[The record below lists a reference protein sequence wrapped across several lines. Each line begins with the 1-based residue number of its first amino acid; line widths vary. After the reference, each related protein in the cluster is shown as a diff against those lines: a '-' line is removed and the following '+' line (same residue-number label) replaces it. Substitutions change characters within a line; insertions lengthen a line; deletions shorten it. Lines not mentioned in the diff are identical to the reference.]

1 MDTILA
7 LFERGLGHLGH
18 GISRLASTIGL
29 VWLLTVLGTA
39 LRSAS
44 DRIGLTPVVSR
55 SQAWLSNSLASR
67 FFSIAKPFWFPKGWG
82 SVPIWGLL
90 IGATV
95 ASHFGLLALVARI
108 DPITKSIV
116 AGLNEGY
123 LSFSLHFVLP
133 ALVAG
138 LIVAWIGRK
147 IWPKN
152 EHYQGIVLLYL
163 LLLLMLAVNNLNVVL
178 NFANGEL
185 TNAMQKKDGAEIWL
199 MVYRL
204 CACFGIGTFIVVLY
218 SYVHNRFNF
227 VWRRWSTNH
236 YTDMWLRNRNH
247 YKINGMVGFD
257 NPDERIA
264 ADVDVCVS
272 TAGNILLAVLGAI
285 MVFNSFMPILK
296 SVDPTGMLPNI
307 AYVWSA
313 IFTVLALLMGKKL
326 VNLNFNQ
333 RRYEAD
339 FRYALIHVRNNSEAI
354 AFYQGEKR
362 ERETLGRR
370 FGQVLSNWSSLIG
383 WTRNLGFVQ
392 TGSDYFTV
400 AIPYMVLVPLYL
412 TANSGV
418 EMGSIIQ
425 ASSAFGQVLTAL
437 TLIVSEFRSIS
448 QFTAIINRLYDF
460 DTAIEAPDPSDQP
473 GRSKIES
480 KIEPRISAKNVTL
493 MTPGWERMLVKDLT
507 IDVRPG
513 EGLVVMGPSGSGKS
527 SLLRVFSGLWNAG
540 TGSIVRPNLDD
551 MMFLP
556 QRPYMT
562 QGTLREQ
569 LLYPRGEG
577 KSDAELQHALEL
589 VNLPDLAKQH
599 GGFDAR
605 LPEDMDIRWA
615 DILSGGEAQRL
626 AFARLLLAA
635 PRYAILDEATSA
647 LDVQNEAKL
656 YDLLKASGVTFISV
670 GHRPTLVDYHA
681 NVLELDGKG
690 GYRVVSTKQYVEE
703 KKGH

>member
-1 MDTILA
+1 M
-7 LFERGLGHLGH
+7 FERM
-18 GISRLASTIGL
+18 TN
-29 VWLLTVLGTA
+29 WL
-39 LRSAS
+39 R
-44 DRIGLTPVVSR
+44 
-55 SQAWLSNSLASR
+55 QSLAAR
-67 FFSIAKPFWFPKGWG
+67 FFAIAKPYWFPKGWG
-82 SVPIWGLL
+82 SLPAWMVL
-90 IGATV
+90 IAATV
-95 ASHFGLLALVARI
+95 ASHYGLKALVGRI
-108 DPITKSIV
+108 DGITKFLVS
-116 AGLNEGY
+116 GLAEGY
-123 LSFSLHFVLP
+123 FSFALNFGLP
-133 ALVAG
+133 ALAVGA
-138 LIVAWIGRK
+138 IVFALGRYF
-147 IWPKN
+147 WPKN
-152 EHYQGIVLLYL
+152 EHTQGLVLLYL
-163 LLLLMLAVNNLNVVL
+163 LLLLMLGVNNLNVVL

-185 TNAMQKKDGAEIWL
+185 TNALQKKDAAEIWL

-227 VWRRWSTNH
+227 VWRSWLTNH
-236 YTDMWLRNRNH
+236 YMNLWLKDRNH
-247 YKINGMVGFD
+247 YKINNMAGFD

-296 SVDPTGMLPNI
+296 GVDPTGMLPII

-313 IFTVLALLMGKKL
+313 VFTVLALLMGRKL
-326 VNLNFNQ
+326 VKLNFNQ

-339 FRYALIHVRNNSEAI
+339 FRYSLIHIRNNSEAI
-354 AFYQGEKR
+354 AFYQGEVR

-370 FGQVLSNWSSLIG
+370 FGEVLSNWSSLIG

-400 AIPYMVLVPLYL
+400 AIPYMILVPLYL

-448 QFTAIINRLYDF
+448 QFTAIINRLYTF
-460 DTAIEAPDPSDQP
+460 DEAIEAPDASDLP
-473 GRSKIES
+473 GRTKIES
-480 KIEPRISAKNVTL
+480 KIEPRISVSSVTL

-507 IDVRPG
+507 LDINPG

-527 SLLRVFSGLWNAG
+527 SLLRVFAGLWRSG
-540 TGSIVRPNLDD
+540 SGSIVRPNLAD

-569 LLYPRGEG
+569 LLYPKADG

-599 GGFDAR
+599 GGFDAK
-605 LPEDMDIRWA
+605 LPEDTDIRWS

-647 LDVQNEAKL
+647 LDSQNESKL
-656 YDLLKASGVTFISV
+656 YDVLKASGVTFISV
-670 GHRPTLVDYHA
+670 GHRHTLIDYHA

-690 GYRVVSTKQYVEE
+690 GWRVVNAKQYAEE
-703 KKGH
+703 KGK